1 VLGSQVT
8 CAPVCDGL
16 CALFWRCPVGIKL
29 SSRRSF
35 RAELETPD
43 GPAEVVVI
51 YRPLNATE
59 RASFRAAV
67 ASNGAMSAAINP
79 DDKAALAGFM
89 SSDIPAMITN
99 HSIAATIDITDPHG
113 APVLFNDKP
122 WRDLDSSERA
132 DVAGELGGLFSL
144 VFSQANPQAEA
155 RLLGK

>member
-1 VLGSQVT
+1 
-8 CAPVCDGL
+8 
-16 CALFWRCPVGIKL
+16 VGIKL

-51 YRPLNATE
+51 YRPLNAAE
-59 RASFRAAV
+59 RNSFRSAV
-67 ASNGAMSAAINP
+67 ASNGAMSAAVNP

-89 SSDIPAMITN
+89 ASDLPGMIFN
-99 HSIAATIDITDPHG
+99 HSIAATIDITDVHG

-122 WRDLDSSERA
+122 WRDLDASERR
-132 DVAGELGGLFSL
+132 DVGGEYGGLFSL